1 MGPGTFML
9 DEKTLWESEHV
20 GWSQIRNDLARW
32 IFLSYLS
39 SSRPLGSSAW
49 SKTRASSTGDMG
61 QRTST
66 LWPTAHAQLQAPQEK
81 GLSLPQTAH
90 SESGD
95 STRNI
100 FNRVELF
107 CILLL
112 LFCIFHPF
120 ILILPQVLWN
130 RDSHVLN
137 YLIPTV
143 ITCFTEETG
152 TKKFHD
158 LLLIK

>member
-1 MGPGTFML
+1 MHNCKAPGKGP
-9 DEKTLWESEHV
+9 
-20 GWSQIRNDLARW
+20 LA
-32 IFLSYLS
+32 S
-39 SSRPLGSSAW
+39 PGSS
-49 SKTRASSTGDMG
+49 
-61 QRTST
+61 
-66 LWPTAHAQLQAPQEK
+66 L
-81 GLSLPQTAH
+81 
-90 SESGD
+90 ESGD

>member
-1 MGPGTFML
+1 MEQNEGLFHWRHGTEDLNPVTSSPRTTARPPGKGPL
-9 DEKTLWESEHV
+9 
-20 GWSQIRNDLARW
+20 I
-32 IFLSYLS
+32 
-39 SSRPLGSSAW
+39 P
-49 SKTRASSTGDMG
+49 
-61 QRTST
+61 
-66 LWPTAHAQLQAPQEK
+66 QA
-81 GLSLPQTAH
+81 AH

-130 RDSHVLN
+130 RDSPVLN

-158 LLLIK
+158 LLQIK

>member
-1 MGPGTFML
+1 MEQNEGLFHWRHGT
-9 DEKTLWESEHV
+9 E
-20 GWSQIRNDLARW
+20 DLNPVTN
-32 IFLSYLS
+32 S
-39 SSRPLGSSAW
+39 PC
-49 SKTRASSTGDMG
+49 TTAS
-61 QRTST
+61 
-66 LWPTAHAQLQAPQEK
+66 PPQEK
-81 GLSLPQTAH
+81 GLSLPQAAH